1 MQCQQFGGYVTVE
14 YVSLYLIYH
23 ANNWRMNVSCR
34 VSVCPSGTVLGMYI
48 YDNIYLYWIY
58 ASNHL
63 GSICQL
69 NVYVDIGYIMPTLEG

>member
-1 MQCQQFGGYVTVE
+1 MCPSGTGFGMYIYE
-14 YVSLYLIYH
+14 NIYH
-23 ANNWRMNVSCR
+23 ANTWGMTVSWR
-34 VSVCPSGTVLGMYI
+34 VSVCPLGTVLGMYI